1 MKLSQAESGDLRV
14 RAWVEIR
21 EPLERQL
28 EPLGQAVMTAMQ
40 LLPGE
45 RVLDIGCGIGGTPL
59 ALARAVGPSGHV
71 VGVDLL
77 QAAIDV
83 AQRDPSLPKNV
94 TLRCGDVQSY
104 SFPTGS
110 FDAAFSRFGVMFF
123 ADPVAAFSNI
133 RRALRPGGRLGFVCW
148 RGLNE
153 NELDA
158 LPLRAA
164 SSCLPPILVADTA
177 SSGWF
182 SFSDQESIREILT
195 SARFT
200 DVKIEGYD
208 EQVRCGDLQATVN
221 VCSRVGA
228 LGKIL
233 RDHPELRRAA
243 VPALERALIPLNG
256 PTGPALRAA
265 TWVVTAR
272 TVSQKPQLINLPS
285 AEDH

>member
-1 MKLSQAESGDLRV
+1 MTLTQSHSDESRV
-14 RAWVEIR
+14 RVWLEIR

-28 EPLGQAVMTAMQ
+28 EPLGQAVIAAMQ
-40 LLPGE
+40 PLPGE

-59 ALARAVGPSGHV
+59 ALARAVGSSGQV
-71 VGVDLL
+71 VGADLL

-83 AQRDPSLPKNV
+83 ARRDPGLPKNV
-94 TLRCGDVQSY
+94 TFLCGDVQSY
-104 SFPTGS
+104 PFQTGS

-153 NELDA
+153 NELDE

-164 SSCLPPILVADTA
+164 SSCLPAPLVADSA

-182 SFSDQESIREILT
+182 SFSDQESIREILAR
-195 SARFT
+195 ARFA
-200 DVKIEGYD
+200 DVKIVPHD
-208 EQVRCGDLQATVN
+208 EQVGCGNIQATVD

-233 RDHPELRRAA
+233 RDHPELRSEA
-243 VPALERALIPLNG
+243 VPALEQALRPLDGPNG
-256 PTGPALRAA
+256 PTLRAA

-272 TVSQKPQLINLPS
+272 AAS
-285 AEDH
+285 

>member
-1 MKLSQAESGDLRV
+1 MASAVADEQRV
-14 RAWVEIR
+14 RLWLEVR

-28 EPLGQAVMTAMQ
+28 GPLGQAAIAAIQ
-40 LLPGE
+40 PLPGE
-45 RVLDIGCGIGGTPL
+45 RILDIGCGVGGTPR
-59 ALARAVGPSGHV
+59 ALAGIVGRSGRV
-71 VGVDLL
+71 VGIDLL

-83 AQRDPSLPKNV
+83 AQGDQGAPENV
-94 TLRCGDVQSY
+94 AFLCGDAQSY
-104 SFPTGS
+104 PFQPGS

-123 ADPVAAFSNI
+123 ADPIAAFANI

-153 NELDA
+153 NELDE

-164 SSCLPPILVADTA
+164 SGCLPAQLVSDTS

-182 SFSDQESIREILT
+182 SFSDPASIREILVG
-195 SARFT
+195 AGFG
-200 DVKIEGYD
+200 DVNIAPHD
-208 EQVRCGDLQATVN
+208 EQVSCGDLQSTLD

-233 RDHPELRRAA
+233 RDHPDLRSEA
-243 VPALERALIPLNG
+243 VPALERALRLLDG
-256 PTGPALRAA
+256 PTGPYLRAA

-272 TVSQKPQLINLPS
+272 NEGSHRKV
-285 AEDH
+285 AV

>member
-1 MKLSQAESGDLRV
+1 MTLPQAYGDESRV
-14 RAWVEIR
+14 RVWLEIR

-28 EPLGQAVMTAMQ
+28 EPLGQAAMAAIQ
-40 LLPGE
+40 PLPGE

-59 ALARAVGPSGHV
+59 VLARAVGSSGQV

-83 AQRDPSLPKNV
+83 ARRDPGPPRNV
-94 TLRCGDVQSY
+94 TFLCGDVQSY
-104 SFPTGS
+104 PFQIGS

-133 RRALRPGGRLGFVCW
+133 RRALRSGGRLGFVCW

-153 NELDA
+153 NELDE

-164 SSCLPPILVADTA
+164 SSCLPAALIADAGT
-177 SSGWF
+177 SGWL
-182 SFSDQESIREILT
+182 SFSDRESIREILV
-195 SARFT
+195 SAGFA
-200 DVKIEGYD
+200 DVKIAPHD
-208 EQVRCGDLQATVN
+208 EQVECGSFQATVD

-233 RDHPELRRAA
+233 RDHPELRSEA
-243 VPALERALIPLNG
+243 VPALELALRPLDGPNG
-256 PTGPALRAA
+256 PTLHAA

-272 TVSQKPQLINLPS
+272 APG
-285 AEDH
+285 

>member
-1 MKLSQAESGDLRV
+1 MTLPQAYSDELRV
-14 RAWVEIR
+14 RIWLEIR

-28 EPLGQAVMTAMQ
+28 EPLGQAVMAALQ
-40 LLPGE
+40 PLPGE

-59 ALARAVGPSGHV
+59 ALARAVGSSGQV
-71 VGVDLL
+71 VGADLL

-83 AQRDPSLPKNV
+83 ARRDPDLPKNV
-94 TLRCGDVQSY
+94 TFLCGDVQSY
-104 SFPTGS
+104 PFHTSS
-110 FDAAFSRFGVMFF
+110 FDAVFSRFGVMFF

-153 NELDA
+153 NELDE

-164 SSCLPPILVADTA
+164 SSCLPAPLVADSA

-182 SFSDQESIREILT
+182 SFSDQESIREILAR
-195 SARFT
+195 ARFT
-200 DVKIEGYD
+200 DVKIVPHD
-208 EQVRCGDLQATVN
+208 EQVECGNFQATVD

-233 RDHPELRRAA
+233 RDHPELRSEA
-243 VPALERALIPLNG
+243 VPALEQALRPLDG
-256 PTGPALRAA
+256 PNGPALRAA
-265 TWVVTAR
+265 TWIVTAR
-272 TVSQKPQLINLPS
+272 AAS
-285 AEDH
+285 